1 MHCYKG
7 NLIEK
12 IPDHLPNFLIIEKLT
27 VKLDNQNRPLK
38 KDLKNFDENKFVRD
52 IEELNLKQ
60 KIEIIRGQINQKY
73 TFFHENIMK
82 ITDKNTPSKKLAKEE
97 LKRSK
102 KPWITKSILTFIK
115 KKNIL
120 LKKIIK
126 SNDQLTFLRYKTYRD
141 KMNHLIRKSKKKYY
155 TDIFQ
160 KAAQD
165 MKKKHENK

>member
-1 MHCYKG
+1 M
-7 NLIEK
+7 
-12 IPDHLPNFLIIEKLT
+12 
-27 VKLDNQNRPLK
+27 
-38 KDLKNFDENKFVRD
+38 RD

-60 KIEIIRGQINQKY
+60 KIENIRGQINQKY

-82 ITDKNTPSKKLAKEE
+82 VTDKNTPLKNS
-97 LKRSK
+97 LKRNLKDQK
-102 KPWITKSILTFIK
+102 KPWTTKSILTSIK
-115 KKNIL
+115 KKYIL

-165 MKKKHENK
+165 MKKKNENK